1 MSVEFPGW
9 AAKKVQICLNVFLN
23 IFMVGKTVQQQVQ
36 GSKPLKTF
44 SKTMSVEFP
53 GWAAKKVQRCLNF
66 FMNFFMT
73 D

>member
-23 IFMVGKTVQQQVQ
+23 VFMVGKTVQQQVQ

-44 SKTMSVEFP
+44 RRTMSPRVRGIKGSKGSKGP
-53 GWAAKKVQRCLNF
+53 RKTWI
-66 FMNFFMT
+66 
-73 D
+73 

>member
-1 MSVEFPGW
+1 
-9 AAKKVQICLNVFLN
+9 
-23 IFMVGKTVQQQVQ
+23 MVGKTVQQQVQ

-44 SKTMSVEFP
+44 RKTMSVEFP